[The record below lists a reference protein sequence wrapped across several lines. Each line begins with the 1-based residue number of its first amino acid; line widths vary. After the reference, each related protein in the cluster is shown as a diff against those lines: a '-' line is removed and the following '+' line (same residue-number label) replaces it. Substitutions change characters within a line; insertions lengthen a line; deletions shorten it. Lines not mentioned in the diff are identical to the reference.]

1 MDAKE
6 FFEKAKAICEHY
18 SDEECPCCPL
28 DEFCSDGIFAMNSEK
43 AERVIGIV
51 KGFDLTHLN

>member
-1 MDAKE
+1 MEVKE

-18 SDEECPCCPL
+18 SDVECPRCPL
-28 DEFCSDGIFAMNSEK
+28 DEYCSDGIFAMNSEK
-43 AERVIGIV
+43 AESVIGIV